1 MILVDANLLIYA
13 HVASLPQHRS
23 AVSWLDGQLNGD
35 AIVAL
40 PWQSLL
46 SFARLASNP
55 RIFERPLAVKSAWNQ
70 VERWLDCPVVRIPVP
85 GERHREILGQLIR
98 SSVDRPNL
106 IPDAHLAALAI
117 ENGLIL
123 CSTDRD
129 FARFTGLNWVN
140 PLEQSL

>member
-1 MILVDANLLIYA
+1 VILLDANLLVYA

-55 RIFERPLAVKSAWNQ
+55 RIFERPLTVESAWNQ
-70 VERWLDCPVVRIPVP
+70 VERWLDCPMVRIPVP

-106 IPDAHLAALAI
+106 IPDARLAALAI

-140 PLEQSL
+140 PLAM

>member
-1 MILVDANLLIYA
+1 LILLDANLLVYA

-55 RIFERPLAVKSAWNQ
+55 RIFERPLTVESAWNQ
-70 VERWLDCPVVRIPVP
+70 VERWLDCPMVRIPVP

-106 IPDAHLAALAI
+106 IPDARLAALAI

-140 PLEQSL
+140 PLAM

>member
-1 MILVDANLLIYA
+1 LILLDANLLIYA

-55 RIFERPLAVKSAWNQ
+55 RIFERPLTVESAWNQ
-70 VERWLDCPVVRIPVP
+70 VERWLDCPMVRIPVP
-85 GERHREILGQLIR
+85 GERHREILGQLVR

-140 PLEQSL
+140 PLAM